1 MAHFIRFALASLKM
15 HLASLDTGGVIYDP
29 ITGQVLSADTLVLP
43 YLVANPS
50 DGSLFDYEK
59 FIIDNT
65 VPEKLNE
72 KYPNLEM
79 QRLTS
84 QSFDAEVVKLVA
96 DDMPLFVGAIMIITV
111 FLALTFG
118 KLNAN
123 ENR

>member
-1 MAHFIRFALASLKM
+1 MIPSPGRFYRL
-15 HLASLDTGGVIYDP
+15 
-29 ITGQVLSADTLVLP
+29 TLVLP